1 VPTAITVA
9 GGPFTDY
16 PGALE
21 NFSEPDTN
29 DGVAAVPNSLTVS
42 TLNLVNLTGADMIRD
57 FDVFF
62 RIQGQ
67 LNAFTGALVASP
79 RFPYNMVSNLSI
91 PYQSGSLRMVN
102 MDGHLEYVYQQI
114 RGSNTPNW
122 SPYVQQQPLR
132 QTAYGPE
139 ANLVSSATYAAP
151 VASAAAS
158 FLFNFKVIPALFF
171 RYFYDLDAK
180 GNLLQYENVY
190 VSPFLMSSTGR
201 NTIPTVNLAPMFG
214 ATLDTSPFVQT
225 APLTTPATWTDT
237 GSLVWFRRNGWR
249 QPASPAQ
256 MPPLFNWARQIFAS
270 RFSLPSSRVRI
281 PLPTEG
287 QLLCIVAR
295 MWDPTLN
302 AGQGGAIPLGN
313 LTNLQVTYGSG
324 IAKVNDTPQSHQD
337 RLLRQFGWLGPA
349 GVIIWDWFTDGG
361 KSNRDAI
368 NTYNT
373 ASPQIRLDFGNF
385 VPGAGS
391 YIDVALD
398 YLTLVSN

>member
-1 VPTAITVA
+1 LATAITVA

-21 NFSEPDTN
+21 GFSEPDTN
-29 DGVAAVPNSLTVS
+29 DGVAAVPLANTVA
-42 TLNLVNLTGADMIRD
+42 TLNLVALTGADMIRD

-62 RIQGQ
+62 RFKGT
-67 LNAFTGALVASP
+67 LNAYSGTLSLSP
-79 RFPYNMVSNLSI
+79 RFPYNIVQNLGI
-91 PYQSGSLRMVN
+91 PYQSGSLKLIN
-102 MDGHLEYVYQQI
+102 ADGHLNYFIQTI
-114 RGSNTPNW
+114 RPSNTPEY
-122 SPYVQQQPLR
+122 PTYIQQRPVL

-139 ANLVSSATYAAP
+139 ANLVSSPTYAAP
-151 VASAAAS
+151 ASGAVTYD
-158 FLFNFKVIPALFF
+158 FNFKVVPALFH

-201 NTIPTVNLAPMFG
+201 NSIPTVTLNPLFG

-225 APLTTPATWTDT
+225 GVLTTPPTWTDT

-256 MPPLFNWARQIFAS
+256 MPPLFNWAHQWYTS
-270 RFSLPSSRVRI
+270 RFNLPSSRVRI

-287 QLLCIVAR
+287 QLLCIVVR

-302 AGQGGAIPLGN
+302 AGAGGPIPIGN
-313 LTNLQVTYGSG
+313 LTNAQVTYGSG
-324 IAKVNDTPQSHQD
+324 IPKVNDTAQAHED
-337 RLLRQFGWLGPA
+337 RNLRIFGWLPPA
-349 GVIIWDWFTDGG
+349 GMLCWDWYTESGRT
-361 KSNRDAI
+361 NRDAI

-385 VPGAGS
+385 TPGAGS
-391 YIDVALD
+391 YADLALE